1 MINQAQIEDLGC
13 KFMSATAANSDEL
26 ETLAQTLS
34 REEELAVLDWIDE
47 QEMIRDMVRG
57 TADPK
62 AFDASGR
69 YVPASMRV

>member
-47 QEMIRDMVRG
+47 QEMLRDMVCG